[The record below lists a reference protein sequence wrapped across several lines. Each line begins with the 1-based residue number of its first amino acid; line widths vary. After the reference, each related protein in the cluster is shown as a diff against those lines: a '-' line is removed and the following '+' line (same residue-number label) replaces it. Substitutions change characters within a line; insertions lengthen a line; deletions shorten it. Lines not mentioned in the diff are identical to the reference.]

1 MYSKSNDIE
10 VMIYGEAEKVTFGSL
25 LNTIE
30 LEASKRKSDFIF
42 NCDNLFHYKCWLDHP
57 DWTQNKNATNPIN
70 NEATFFQFVTTVPL
84 NHEEIGK
91 S

>member
-1 MYSKSNDIE
+1 MVKQKKLLLVHFLTQLSWKHQKERVIL
-10 VMIYGEAEKVTFGSL
+10 SL
-25 LNTIE
+25 IAIICSITN
-30 LEASKRKSDFIF
+30 A
-42 NCDNLFHYKCWLDHP
+42 
-57 DWTQNKNATNPIN
+57 DWIILIGHNKNATNPIN